1 MKFTLSLHLQQ
12 LKMHLQMI
20 STFSFL
26 NHIIGI
32 LRASNINVF
41 SILHSFSKEFAV
53 KKLCV
58 RFFLLWRNLKD
69 YYTKNYNNS
78 SIPLLY
84 FSIFLS
90 YCTLKDD
97 FFHFPAFITQ
107 LSKVELYAARAAE
120 LEMELCHQ
128 FVCK

>member
-41 SILHSFSKEFAV
+41 FYFTSIFNRVCCEET
-53 KKLCV
+53 LCEIL
-58 RFFLLWRNLKD
+58 FYFGAIMKD

-78 SIPLLY
+78 SIHSSTFQY
-84 FSIFLS
+84 FSHI
-90 YCTLKDD
+90 
-97 FFHFPAFITQ
+97 
-107 LSKVELYAARAAE
+107 VR
-120 LEMELCHQ
+120 
-128 FVCK
+128 